1 MTCSID
7 GFAAFGVDQ
16 PGGAAPRTPR
26 GISAKMKAMEVVA

>member
-1 MTCSID
+1 MSFSTS

-26 GISAKMKAMEVVA
+26 GILAKKKAEESLA